1 MSDGEYAGQR
11 DELVSK
17 AKEMAEAHWKWVE
30 KICHIMYVD
39 AMVHGYIHGR
49 EDHKTEDT
57 KE

>member
-49 EDHKTEDT
+49 EDHKTE
-57 KE
+57 E

>member
-1 MSDGEYAGQR
+1 MSDRDYAGAR

-49 EDHKTEDT
+49 EDQKAE
-57 KE
+57 EV